1 VAMGKEFLMELFL
14 VEMISDLQLVIFE
27 IGVKGLLRDF
37 EIWLEVEQAID
48 GKIKRNLLK
57 GNGINENN

>member
-1 VAMGKEFLMELFL
+1 MGKEFLMELFL